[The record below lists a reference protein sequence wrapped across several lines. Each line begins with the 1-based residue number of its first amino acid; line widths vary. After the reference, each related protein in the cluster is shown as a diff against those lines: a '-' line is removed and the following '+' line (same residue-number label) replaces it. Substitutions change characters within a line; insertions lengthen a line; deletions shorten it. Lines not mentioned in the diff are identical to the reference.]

1 MTEID
6 SIRLNRLPSHLR
18 KMLALFLI
26 TLSCAYLIGLGYIYF
41 NTKMTFTGISEEFR
55 GSETR
60 MEFEKPAGEMFQTV
74 HNHMFGLSL
83 TFLLT
88 GTLFYF
94 SSFPGGT
101 VKMVLL
107 TEPFLSVFLSFGS
120 FWLVRYVSPVW
131 TWLLLASGALMAVGF
146 FLQVSL
152 SLFDLIVR
160 PIYDSH

>member
-6 SIRLNRLPSHLR
+6 SIRLNHLPSGFR
-18 KMLALFLI
+18 KMVALFLI
-26 TLSCAYLIGLGYIYF
+26 TLTCAYLIGLGYIYF
-41 NTKMTFTGISEEFR
+41 NTQMTFTGISEEFR

-60 MEFEKPAGEMFQTV
+60 MAFEKPAGEMFQTV

-88 GTLFYF
+88 GVIFYF
-94 SSFPGGT
+94 SSFPAGP
-101 VKMVLL
+101 VKMFLL
-107 TEPFLSVFLSFGS
+107 TEPFLSIILSFGS

-131 TWLLLASGALMAVGF
+131 TWLLLASGALMALGF

-152 SLFDLIVR
+152 SLVDLIIRPVR
-160 PIYDSH
+160 DSH